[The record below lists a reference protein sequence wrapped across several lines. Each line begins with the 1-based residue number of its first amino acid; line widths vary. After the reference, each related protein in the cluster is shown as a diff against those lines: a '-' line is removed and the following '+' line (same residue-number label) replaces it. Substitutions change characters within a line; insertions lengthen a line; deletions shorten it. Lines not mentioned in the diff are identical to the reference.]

1 MTKKLLSLIV
11 AVLMVLTVLPTAA
24 FAQTKA
30 PSAAD
35 DAAEPE
41 LIRGYYFESQDEFNQ
56 FTLIDNDGDGTNW
69 NYYNWGTSSAY
80 EGAGVARDVFKA
92 DPDNWLVAPAFT
104 VPAEAASV
112 SFFAFGA
119 AFFTGFSGG

>member
-41 LIRGYYFESQDEFNQ
+41 
-56 FTLIDNDGDGTNW
+56 
-69 NYYNWGTSSAY
+69 
-80 EGAGVARDVFKA
+80 
-92 DPDNWLVAPAFT
+92 
-104 VPAEAASV
+104 
-112 SFFAFGA
+112 
-119 AFFTGFSGG
+119 